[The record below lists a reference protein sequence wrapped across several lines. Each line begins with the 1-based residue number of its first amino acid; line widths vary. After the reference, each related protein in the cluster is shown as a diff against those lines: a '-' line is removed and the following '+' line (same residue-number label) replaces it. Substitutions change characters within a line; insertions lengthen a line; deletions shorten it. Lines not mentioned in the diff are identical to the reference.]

1 MQFTKE
7 SVHQNWML
15 LHGTS
20 DPQTKSNANKY
31 LTQFKVL
38 LYIIMLYI
46 IILLNDCFR
55 KALN

>member
-1 MQFTKE
+1 MMQFTKE

-31 LTQFKVL
+31 LTQFKVS
-38 LYIIMLYI
+38 LYI
-46 IILLNDCFR
+46 II
-55 KALN
+55 